1 MVLHDAGL
9 DEVALDPFDTAVRP
23 LFIDLHEAAVA
34 GDIAGNNRSKT
45 ARRRL
50 SRRIATS
57 ARFQFANFTHDL
69 GLHTPHWAVSGA
81 DITVRRNFQFAK
93 NRLSH
98 RRVGTSQL
106 KPCAGT

>member
-1 MVLHDAGL
+1 MSDDAGL
-9 DEVALDPFDTAVRP
+9 YEVTLDPLDAKMRS
-23 LFIDLHEAAVA
+23 LFVELHEAAVA